1 MHFNFLKTIRSQNEF
16 VGRNITFICF
26 TNRALFANI
35 LIFFQ
40 VGFAPEVTA
49 SQKYL
54 SPRSTPHQTLA
65 TSTSRGRVP
74 PPSQLDR
81 NDLKRISLRSRAFL
95 MFVKVSKASFLL
107 ISQGK

>member
-1 MHFNFLKTIRSQNEF
+1 MSKNPRLSNPS
-16 VGRNITFICF
+16 
-26 TNRALFANI
+26 ALPRGGSSRIVNKGQA
-35 LIFFQ
+35 
-40 VGFAPEVTA
+40 GFAPEVTA